1 MNHGKNLVEL
11 IEVMRTLL
19 GPEGCPWDKE
29 QTFESLRPFV
39 IEEAFEVVD
48 AIDSGDRA
56 ALREELGD
64 LLYQIVFQAEIAR
77 AEGAFGMDE
86 IIDGIKEKMIRR
98 HPWVFGDEEVG
109 GESAEERWEA
119 IKAREKRESGTLGGV
134 PLALPALLR
143 ATRVS
148 EKAAAVGFDWS
159 DAEGA
164 RRKIDEEL
172 REVDEAETQA
182 ALEAEIGDLLF
193 AVTSFA
199 RHRGVDPEAALRGT
213 IDRFTARFSVMERAV
228 ISEGRALRELD
239 DAALDEAWEAAK
251 ATLRAQRKE

>member
-1 MNHGKNLVEL
+1 MNHGTNLHEL

-19 GPEGCPWDKE
+19 GPRGCPWDKE
-29 QTFESLRPFV
+29 QSFESLRPFV

-48 AIDSGDRA
+48 AIDGGDPN

-77 AEGAFGMDE
+77 AKGLFGMDE
-86 IIDGIKEKMIRR
+86 IIDTIKEKMIRR
-98 HPWVFGDEEVG
+98 HPWVFGDEEIG
-109 GESAEERWEA
+109 SESAEARWEEV
-119 IKAREKRESGTLGGV
+119 KARERREAGTLSGV

-172 REVDEAETQA
+172 REVDEAETKEQ
-182 ALEAEIGDLLF
+182 LESEIGDLLF

-199 RHRGVDPEAALRGT
+199 RHRGIDPEAALRGT
-213 IDRFTARFSVMERAV
+213 IDRFTRRFAVMERDVEA
-228 ISEGRALRELD
+228 EGRSLKALD
-239 DAALDEAWEAAK
+239 DAELDAAWEAAK
-251 ATLRAQRKE
+251 SKLRATKND